1 MIIDL
6 FYLMNDEVCNG
17 LNNLT
22 LQSEVRVCKR
32 DRDTERIDW
41 SLRINL
47 FGHLKKKLTIYI

>member
-47 FGHLKKKLTIYI
+47 FGHLKKNLTIYI